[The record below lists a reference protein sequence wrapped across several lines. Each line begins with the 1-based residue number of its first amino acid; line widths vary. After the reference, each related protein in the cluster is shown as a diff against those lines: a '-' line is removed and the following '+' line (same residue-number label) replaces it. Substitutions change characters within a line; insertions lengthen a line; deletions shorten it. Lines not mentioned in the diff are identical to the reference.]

1 MTTIGNQLE
10 PDAPSIKQCVLNPN
24 SNSLSLLVPLSSER
38 QGKMQEE
45 EKHITHILGLNTSP
59 YLGPP
64 RLLTWPTGVVSQ
76 SSTAQLPL
84 LQVEHRGD
92 GST

>member
-1 MTTIGNQLE
+1 M
-10 PDAPSIKQCVLNPN
+10 
-24 SNSLSLLVPLSSER
+24 
-38 QGKMQEE
+38 EE
-45 EKHITHILGLNTSP
+45 GEKHITHILGLNTSP

-64 RLLTWPTGVVSQ
+64 RLFTWPTGVVSQ

>member
-1 MTTIGNQLE
+1 
-10 PDAPSIKQCVLNPN
+10 
-24 SNSLSLLVPLSSER
+24 
-38 QGKMQEE
+38 MQEE

-76 SSTAQLPL
+76 YSTAQLPL
-84 LQVEHRGD
+84 LLVEHRGD